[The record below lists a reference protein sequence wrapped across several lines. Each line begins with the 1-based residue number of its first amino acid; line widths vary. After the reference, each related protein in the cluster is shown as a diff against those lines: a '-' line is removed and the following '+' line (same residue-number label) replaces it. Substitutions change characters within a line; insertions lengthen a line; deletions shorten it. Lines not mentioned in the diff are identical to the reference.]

1 LETVRSASAARR
13 SIGRPPQ
20 GSAVDARTELLDAAL
35 IQFADRGVAGTTF
48 AQIAARAGVTPA
60 MVHYYFKS
68 RDRLLDA
75 VAEERLR
82 KIVTGVWS
90 PVAETD
96 EVAPMLRGLVRRI
109 LAATELNPWLPSLW
123 LREVVSEGGQLRDRL
138 MKILPFEAVRHLI
151 GAVSDAQRRGEASGE
166 LEPRLMM
173 LSVIGLT
180 FLPLATMRLWQVLPM
195 LQGIDRADIARHAE
209 ALLASAFAH
218 PTRRRGRTAQG

>member
-1 LETVRSASAARR
+1 VRSANTARR

-20 GSAVDARTELLDAAL
+20 GSAVDARALLLDAAL
-35 IQFADRGVAGTTF
+35 IEFADRGVAGTRF

-60 MVHYYFKS
+60 MVHYYF
-68 RDRLLDA
+68 RNRERLLDA
-75 VAEERLR
+75 IAEERLR
-82 KIVTGVWS
+82 EIVSRVWS
-90 PVAETD
+90 PVAASD
-96 EVAPMLRGLVRRI
+96 AAVPMLRGLVQRI
-109 LAATELNPWLPSLW
+109 LEATEVNPWLPSLW

-138 MKILPFEAVRHLI
+138 MRILPLESVRHLI
-151 GAVSDAQRRGEASGE
+151 GTVAGAQRRGEVSRQ

-209 ALLASAFAH
+209 ALLAGAFSK
-218 PTRRRGRTAQG
+218 PGRRRARTERK